1 MSLELNGHAGQSKI
15 EDLRVAS
22 SSPVSQSTQKVTPM
36 REQVRMAAVSTAT
49 RPGDTGGNLSEIG
62 QWAATAKQAGAE
74 LVLFPELSLTVF
86 IPNHPTGDH
95 DSWLRTALAGA
106 RSLAEPLSGTAVNGL
121 IAIAQQ
127 NNILVSAGLLE
138 EAGNLLHN
146 TQVVV
151 GPDGLLAS
159 WRKMHVPMFEMPF
172 YNGGDNPPVIET
184 PLGRLGVN
192 ICFDALMP
200 ESTRLLAVQN
210 VEIVLFPFAA
220 DPPPVT
226 PLGWQN
232 WAAPALHSRCQ
243 ENGVFGLAC
252 NYVGQVEFAGVKQ
265 SFPGGGLAMGPRGE
279 LLAEWPTD
287 QGEPAMLIADFHSEM
302 LQAAR
307 AEPEYLYRFRRP
319 ELYGPLA
326 E

>member
-1 MSLELNGHAGQSKI
+1 
-15 EDLRVAS
+15 
-22 SSPVSQSTQKVTPM
+22 M
-36 REQVRMAAVSTAT
+36 RRNVRMAAVAVDSK
-49 RPGDTGGNLSEIG
+49 PGDTSGNLTKMSD
-62 QWAATAKQAGAE
+62 WATRAKGAGAE
-74 LVLFPELSLTVF
+74 LVLFPELSLTGF

-95 DSWLRTALAGA
+95 NEWLRSALAGA
-106 RSLAEPLSGTAVNGL
+106 QAIAEPIPGPTVKRL
-121 IAIAQQ
+121 IEIAGSHD
-127 NNILVSAGLLE
+127 LLLSAGLLE
-138 EAGNLLHN
+138 DAGNVLHN
-146 TQVVV
+146 TQVLV
-151 GPDGLLAS
+151 GPDGLLGR

-172 YNGGDNPPVIET
+172 YNGGEGPTVVET
-184 PLGRLGVN
+184 PLGRIGCN

-226 PLGWQN
+226 PEGWRN
-232 WAAPALHSRCQ
+232 WAAPALRSRCQ

-252 NYVGQVEFAGVKQ
+252 NYVGDVEFAGAGQ
-265 SFPGGGLAMGPRGE
+265 SFPGGGLALGPRGE
-279 LLAEWPTD
+279 PLAEWKGHP
-287 QGEPAMLIADFHSEM
+287 GEPAMLTVDFNRETLTS
-302 LQAAR
+302 AR